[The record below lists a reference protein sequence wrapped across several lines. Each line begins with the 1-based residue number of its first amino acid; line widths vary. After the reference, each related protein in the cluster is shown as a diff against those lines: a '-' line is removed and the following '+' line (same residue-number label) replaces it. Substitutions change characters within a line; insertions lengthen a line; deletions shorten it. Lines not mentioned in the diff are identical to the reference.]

1 MSQRLLKVAVFS
13 LGSTLLLLIITLPL
27 IAMLYLSG
35 IQYHSRWQVLLFI
48 LIIAAIDLITE
59 YVGKMVVEGF
69 TYLCSWN
76 SRISL
81 VFRYI
86 LDFFLTLFITHYI
99 DEWYSG
105 VTLSTLGEVTF
116 SILILIFTA
125 VLEMNT
131 NDKKEA

>member
-1 MSQRLLKVAVFS
+1 MSQRLLKVALFS
-13 LGSTLLLLIITLPL
+13 LVSSLLLLMITLPL

-35 IQYHSRWQVLLFI
+35 IQYHSRWQVILFI
-48 LIIAAIDLITE
+48 FIIAAIDLIAE
-59 YVGKMVVEGF
+59 CLGKIVVEGF

-76 SRISL
+76 ERISL
-81 VFRYI
+81 IFRYI
-86 LDFFLTLFITHYI
+86 LDFFLTLCITHYI
-99 DEWYSG
+99 DEWYPG
-105 VTLSTLGEVTF
+105 VTLSTIGELTF

>member
-1 MSQRLLKVAVFS
+1 MSQRLLKVALFS

-35 IQYHSRWQVLLFI
+35 IQYHSRWQFI
-48 LIIAAIDLITE
+48 LIIAAIDLIAE

-81 VFRYI
+81 IFRYI

-99 DEWYSG
+99 DEWYPG
-105 VTLSTLGEVTF
+105 IILSNVGEITF

-125 VLEMNT
+125 VVEMNT
-131 NDKKEA
+131 NEKKEA